1 MLINNKRHRVPS
13 LKGSYFFWKSSFASA
28 QINQVAASLAF
39 ATVLA
44 IVPMLSIATILIG
57 QLPQFVNFRE
67 GIQAWISVTLIP
79 GGLSQS
85 VSTYLDEF
93 STHSKGL
100 TLFGVVGLIFSA
112 FLTLMTIEKSFNQ
125 VWQVKRQRPFGV
137 RLLIY
142 VIVTVLGP
150 ILLGLSIYITTL
162 LMSMTQGIDLGTQI
176 HVELLNFILAFVF
189 TSLPFIILYRFG
201 PSAQVTWVDAFIGG
215 VFAAIFFEAAK
226 YGFTLFIA
234 QVTVYKTLYGAFA
247 ILPLFLLW
255 IYLTWWV
262 TLAGAV
268 LTARMPEIRA
278 SLRYRV

>member
-1 MLINNKRHRVPS
+1 MLINNNRHRVPS

-162 LMSMTQGIDLGTQI
+162 LMSMTQGINLGTQI

-189 TSLPFIILYRFG
+189 TSLPFVILYRFG

-215 VFAAIFFEAAK
+215 VLAAIFFEAAK
-226 YGFTLFIA
+226 YGFTLFIT

>member
-1 MLINNKRHRVPS
+1 VPS

-215 VFAAIFFEAAK
+215 VLAAIFFEAAK

>member
-1 MLINNKRHRVPS
+1 VPS

-125 VWQVKRQRPFGV
+125 VWQVQRQRPFWV

-189 TSLPFIILYRFG
+189 TSLPFVILYRFG
-201 PSAQVTWVDAFIGG
+201 PSAQVAWVDAFIGG
-215 VFAAIFFEAAK
+215 VLAAIFFEAAK

>member
-1 MLINNKRHRVPS
+1 MLINNNRHRVPS

-67 GIQAWISVTLIP
+67 GIQAWISLTLIP

-112 FLTLMTIEKSFNQ
+112 FLTLMTIESVNGL
-125 VWQVKRQRPFGV
+125 FG
-137 RLLIY
+137 
-142 VIVTVLGP
+142 
-150 ILLGLSIYITTL
+150 S
-162 LMSMTQGIDLGTQI
+162 
-176 HVELLNFILAFVF
+176 
-189 TSLPFIILYRFG
+189 
-201 PSAQVTWVDAFIGG
+201 
-215 VFAAIFFEAAK
+215 
-226 YGFTLFIA
+226 
-234 QVTVYKTLYGAFA
+234 VY
-247 ILPLFLLW
+247 
-255 IYLTWWV
+255 
-262 TLAGAV
+262 
-268 LTARMPEIRA
+268 
-278 SLRYRV
+278 

>member
-176 HVELLNFILAFVF
+176 HVELLNFILAFIF

-215 VFAAIFFEAAK
+215 VLAAIFFEAAK
-226 YGFTLFIA
+226 YGFTLFIT

>member
-1 MLINNKRHRVPS
+1 MLINNNRHRVPS

-189 TSLPFIILYRFG
+189 TSLPFVILYRFG
-201 PSAQVTWVDAFIGG
+201 PSAQVTWVDALIGG
-215 VFAAIFFEAAK
+215 VLAAIFF
-226 YGFTLFIA
+226 
-234 QVTVYKTLYGAFA
+234 
-247 ILPLFLLW
+247 
-255 IYLTWWV
+255 
-262 TLAGAV
+262 
-268 LTARMPEIRA
+268 
-278 SLRYRV
+278 

>member
-176 HVELLNFILAFVF
+176 HVELLNFILAFIF

-215 VFAAIFFEAAK
+215 VLAAIFFEAAK
-226 YGFTLFIA
+226 YGFTLFIT

-278 SLRYRV
+278 NLRYRV

>member
-1 MLINNKRHRVPS
+1 MLINNNRHRVPS

-125 VWQVKRQRPFGV
+125 VWQVQRQRPFWV

-162 LMSMTQGIDLGTQI
+162 LMSMTQGID
-176 HVELLNFILAFVF
+176 
-189 TSLPFIILYRFG
+189 
-201 PSAQVTWVDAFIGG
+201 
-215 VFAAIFFEAAK
+215 
-226 YGFTLFIA
+226 
-234 QVTVYKTLYGAFA
+234 
-247 ILPLFLLW
+247 
-255 IYLTWWV
+255 
-262 TLAGAV
+262 
-268 LTARMPEIRA
+268 
-278 SLRYRV
+278 